1 MPYNQ
6 PQSEFD
12 MEEQETLHIL
22 STLLLGSM
30 LIWGMIRLFKQGYWI
45 NWLWL
50 MAFLMYGWT
59 VTTTIE
65 KALFLTLLLV
75 LPLGFVNVLCYVFF
89 PKQKSVPPDRTYH
102 VSLPTKKGN
111 LTLEN
116 IRRGIAII
124 GAAGSGKTESVVHG
138 LLKHFSQ
145 HNFSG
150 VIHDYKDFEITELAY
165 PLFSQN
171 DTQFFIVS
179 FDKLYHKVNPIAPR
193 YLPDEES
200 VNEVS
205 RVLAENLLE
214 HQDGNRN
221 ATTRFFNDVVEG
233 LIGGMIWRLKTDFP
247 KLCTL
252 PHLIALYQ
260 HLDAD
265 QLIAFLS
272 GDLTSRAMADAFIS
286 GVDSERQTA
295 GVRSTLANA
304 FKKIS
309 TQRIFMTLSAD
320 EVDLD
325 INNPENLAVVS
336 VVNNPKIETSLS
348 PIIATIIHTI
358 TKQMAV
364 RHRNPSFLLMEEAST
379 LRLLN
384 MHRIPATLRSYD
396 ISTVYVLQDKIQ
408 NDMLYGDKASKAI
421 LSNLSYQFFGKA
433 NDPDTAK
440 YYERFFEIVKK
451 ETKSVNKGY
460 NLNFDTRVTKGER
473 EVAKTRA
480 SIFYGLQQGEFV
492 VMHDGKDRKVQFG
505 KPNLE
510 RMLSVSKKVT
520 NQDLKENFE
529 RIHSEVQQLF

>member
-1 MPYNQ
+1 
-6 PQSEFD
+6 
-12 MEEQETLHIL
+12 MEQLETVHIGL
-22 STLLLGSM
+22 ILLLGSA
-30 LIWGMIRLFKQGYWI
+30 LIWGMVRLFKQGYWV
-45 NWLWL
+45 NWMWL
-50 MAFLMYGWT
+50 TTFFMYYST
-59 VTTTIE
+59 VTATME
-65 KALFLTLLLV
+65 QALFPTLVLI

-89 PKQKSVPPDRTYH
+89 PKQKSVPSNRTYH
-102 VSLPTKKGN
+102 VTLPTKKGN

-145 HNFSG
+145 QNFSG

-165 PLFSQN
+165 PLFAQN
-171 DTQFFIVS
+171 DMQFFIVS
-179 FDKLYHKVNPIAPR
+179 FDQLYHKVNPIAPR

-205 RVLAENLLE
+205 RVLVENLLE

-233 LIGGMIWRLKTDFP
+233 LIGGMLWRLKTDFP

-260 HLDAD
+260 HLDEE
-265 QLIAFLS
+265 QLIDFLS
-272 GDLTSRAMADAFIS
+272 ADLTSRAMADAFIS

-295 GVRSTLANA
+295 GVKSTLANA

-364 RHRNPSFLLMEEAST
+364 RNRNPSFLLMEEAST

-396 ISTVYVLQDKIQ
+396 IATVYVLQDKIQ
-408 NDMLYGDKASKAI
+408 NDLLYGDKASKAI

-451 ETKSVNKGY
+451 ETRSVNKGN

-480 SIFYGLQQGEFV
+480 AIFYGLQQGEFV
-492 VMHDGKDRKVQFG
+492 VMHDGKDKKVRFARPQL
-505 KPNLE
+505 K
-510 RMLSVSKKVT
+510 RSLSQPKEISKKA
-520 NQDLKENFE
+520 LKKNFE
-529 RIHSEVQQLF
+529 RIHREVRLLNLKN